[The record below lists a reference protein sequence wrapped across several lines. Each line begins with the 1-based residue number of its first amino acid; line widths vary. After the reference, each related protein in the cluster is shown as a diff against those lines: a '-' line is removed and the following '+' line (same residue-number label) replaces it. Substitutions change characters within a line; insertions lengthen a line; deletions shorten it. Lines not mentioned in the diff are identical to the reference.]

1 MKATNAKR
9 LSEGN
14 KCKHLSEGKAM
25 PSSEGEPTVHSEGK
39 TSSFSEGKSKI
50 SNVGIF
56 LRILTMQ
63 HNFYKTFKANFN
75 NIFILKSTATGK
87 QRFPFTGNRRLP
99 FTGSRRLPFTANL
112 RFAFTQTLCV
122 CCLPFTEN
130 QRSSFTECVSIPS
143 LEAKGSPSL
152 TLNFLAHITKK

>member
-1 MKATNAKR
+1 MAF
-9 LSEGN
+9 
-14 KCKHLSEGKAM
+14 SEGK
-25 PSSEGEPTVHSEGK
+25 PTV
-39 TSSFSEGKSKI
+39 FSEGKSKI

-56 LRILTMQ
+56 LRTLTMQ
-63 HNFYKTFKANFN
+63 QNFYKTFKANFN

-130 QRSSFTECVSIPS
+130 QRFSFTECVSIPS
-143 LEAKGSPSL
+143 LGAKGSPSL

>member
-9 LSEGN
+9 LSEGY

-39 TSSFSEGKSKI
+39 TSPFSEGKSKI

-75 NIFILKSTATGK
+75 NIFILKSTAT
-87 QRFPFTGNRRLP
+87 
-99 FTGSRRLPFTANL
+99 ANL
-112 RFAFTQTLCV
+112 WFAFTRSRQT
-122 CCLPFTEN
+122 
-130 QRSSFTECVSIPS
+130 S
-143 LEAKGSPSL
+143 L
-152 TLNFLAHITKK
+152 H